1 MAETMKVMTVN
12 GPVEMILAE
21 FELSEIGCGAHRPEL
36 VAWCPL
42 YKAVVSANLAES
54 SNKSRRMIEGGGVY
68 VDTIRVVD
76 PMFPLMEGQD
86 YLIRVG
92 SKNRKFVKIRVKGTE

>member
-1 MAETMKVMTVN
+1 MAETMKVHV
-12 GPVEMILAE
+12 
-21 FELSEIGCGAHRPEL
+21 
-36 VAWCPL
+36 
-42 YKAVVSANLAES
+42 
-54 SNKSRRMIEGGGVY
+54 EGGGVY